1 MVGEFDDLTRPD
13 LVGPLLADIL
23 GDEAWR
29 DPEVRL
35 ISGGKSNLTFELACA
50 AGSVVLRRPPSG
62 HILRGAHDMGREA
75 RVQAA
80 LSQTDVP
87 VARVLYAADETGPL
101 DVPFYVMAKID
112 GHAIRDVL
120 PDGYAVDAAG
130 RTAMTNAL
138 IDTLADLHAVDPYAI
153 GLDGYGRPTGF
164 MGRQV
169 RTWSR
174 QFEATRTR
182 PAPAMD
188 ELGRRLAAYPFAE
201 PARPSIVHGDY
212 RLDNVLM
219 DPVDPGRVGAVL
231 DWELSTLGDPLADVG
246 TLLFYWT
253 EAGDR
258 SRLLI
263 PAVTAQD
270 GFPGRA
276 HLTERYARRSG
287 ADLADLAA
295 YVAYAHFKFA
305 AIVQGVYARATA
317 GVMAGQDFGD
327 LSGEAERLAA
337 EGLDHWKG

>member
-1 MVGEFDDLTRPD
+1 VGEFDALTRPD
-13 LVGPLLADIL
+13 LVGPLLAGIL
-23 GDEAWR
+23 GDEVWNR
-29 DPEVRL
+29 PDVRL
-35 ISGGKSNLTFELACA
+35 IAGGKSNLTFELSCA

-80 LSQTDVP
+80 LAGTAVP
-87 VARVLYAADETGPL
+87 VAGVLHISDENGPL
-101 DVPFYVMAKID
+101 GVPFYVMEKVD
-112 GHAIRDVL
+112 GYAIRDTL
-120 PDGYAVDAAG
+120 PAGYAADAAG
-130 RTAMTNAL
+130 RVAITDAL
-138 IDTLADLHAVDPYAI
+138 VDTLADLHAVDPDPV
-153 GLDGYGRPTGF
+153 GLGDYGRRTGF
-164 MGRQV
+164 IGRQI

-174 QFEATRTR
+174 QFEATRTG

-188 ELGRRLAAYPFAE
+188 ELGRRLADHSFAE

-219 DPVDPGRVGAVL
+219 DPADPGRILAVL
-231 DWELSTLGDPLADVG
+231 DWELSTLGDPLADLG

-253 EAGDR
+253 ETGER
-258 SRLLI
+258 SPLLI
-263 PAVTAQD
+263 PAVTAEP

-276 HLTERYARRSG
+276 YLTERYAHRSA
-287 ADLADLAA
+287 ADLSDLAA

-305 AIVQGVYARATA
+305 AIVQGVYARAVA

-337 EGLDHWKG
+337 EALDQWKG

>member
-1 MVGEFDDLTRPD
+1 MGEFDDLTRPD
-13 LVGPLLADIL
+13 VVGPLLAGIL

-29 DPEVRL
+29 DPVVRL
-35 ISGGKSNLTFELACA
+35 IAGGKSNLTFELACS

-80 LSQTDVP
+80 LAGTDVP
-87 VARVLYAADETGPL
+87 IAPVLYAADETGPL
-101 DVPFYVMAKID
+101 GVPFYVMAKVD
-112 GHAIRDVL
+112 GYAIRDVL
-120 PDGYAVDAAG
+120 PDGYATDTAA
-130 RTAMTNAL
+130 RTAMTDAL
-138 IDTLADLHAVDPYAI
+138 IDTLADLHAVDPFAV
-153 GLDGYGRPTGF
+153 GLEGYGRPTGF
-164 MGRQV
+164 MGRQL

-174 QFEATRTR
+174 QFEASSTG
-182 PAPAMD
+182 PAPAMT
-188 ELGRRLAAYPFAE
+188 ELTRRLSEYPFVE
-201 PARPSIVHGDY
+201 PGRPSVVHGDY

-219 DPVDPGRVGAVL
+219 DPKDPSRLRAVL
-231 DWELSTLGDPLADVG
+231 DWELSTLGDPLADLG

-253 EAGDR
+253 EPGER
-258 SRLLI
+258 SPLLL
-263 PAVTAQD
+263 PVVTAQG
-270 GFPGRA
+270 GFPDRA
-276 HLTERYARRSG
+276 YLTERYARRSG

-305 AIVQGVYARATA
+305 AIVQGVHMRATA